1 MLTESISYRLAK
13 VSDVQSIANLHWESS
28 KKQPSSFMFKLGYL
42 FLVRYYKCI
51 LNEKQS
57 VVLCAEDEEGN
68 LLGFVSGSIDASE
81 RTNTLQANKIS
92 LLLAAV
98 PQIIMNPALIKDIFS
113 RYYSGSVESGDGYIV
128 QDGPHEDFWAWKES
142 YKSGNESILL
152 HLAWLKMMNVLR
164 VSHVKGEVDDENTVI
179 LKIHKLLGAKIIK
192 EYTTPDHRKRYVFEY
207 DLSKIE

>member
-1 MLTESISYRLAK
+1 MTESIRYRLAK
-13 VSDVQSIANLHWESS
+13 GSDVQNIANLHWESS
-28 KKQPSSFMFKLGYL
+28 KRQPSSFMFKLGYF

-57 VVLCAEDEEGN
+57 VVLCAEDEEGI

-81 RTNTLQANKIS
+81 RTNTLRANKIS

-98 PQIIMNPALIKDIFS
+98 PQVIMNPALIKDIFS

-128 QDGPHEDFWAWKES
+128 QDGPHEDFWAWKEG

-164 VSHVKGEVDDENTVI
+164 VSHVRGEVDDENTLIV
-179 LKIHKLLGAKIIK
+179 KTHKFLGAKIIK

>member
-1 MLTESISYRLAK
+1 MTESIRYRLAK
-13 VSDVQSIANLHWESS
+13 VSDVKNIANLHWKSS
-28 KKQPSSFMFKLGYL
+28 KRQPSSFMFKLGYF

-81 RTNTLQANKIS
+81 RTNTLRANKIS

-98 PQIIMNPALIKDIFS
+98 PQIIINPALIKDIFS
-113 RYYSGSVESGDGYIV
+113 RYYSGSVEAGGGYIV
-128 QDGPHEDFWAWKES
+128 QEGPHEDFWAWEEN

-152 HLAWLKMMNVLR
+152 HLAWLKMMNVLS
-164 VSHVKGEVDDENTVI
+164 VSHVRGEVDDENTLI
-179 LKIHKLLGAKIIK
+179 LKIHKFLGAKILK